1 VRHGEWIAGVSGA
14 VLLVVMFVDWYSF
27 PGGAKGDAWE
37 TFSAVD
43 VVLAL
48 AALAGIALFL
58 TAATQSSPAVP
69 QAIGALAVP
78 PAFVAAVLVV
88 IRILSLPGD
97 ANGREIGLYLGV
109 VATLGVVVGAW
120 RSIGDQSFPR
130 EVTKEVEVTPLPAPK
145 PRSQPPADE

>member
-1 VRHGEWIAGVSGA
+1 MRHGDWIAGVSGA

-97 ANGREIGLYLGV
+97 ANGREIGVYLGV